1 MLVDVWHANATGV
14 YSGVVDGAGLN
25 TTFLRG
31 VQISDIEGVANFD
44 TLFPGHYL
52 GRVNH
57 IHVTT
62 NRGGKLLDNG
72 TYTGGTVN
80 HSKSF
85 I

>member
-1 MLVDVWHANATGV
+1 MRYSVWHANSTGV

-31 VQISDIEGVANFD
+31 VQISDDEGVADFE
-44 TLFPGHYL
+44 TVFPGHYE

-62 NRGGKLLDNG
+62 NRGGKLLENG

-80 HSKSF
+80 HSK
-85 I
+85 